1 MKSLIEKAKDRIVTF
16 EQLLDSRMN
25 RLVRSGELDPEPL
38 EVRNAILKEIQEQV
52 VRDSNGGA
60 VFPHAQVVVELL
72 TGALPQGASLEPLT
86 GDRLQA
92 AARQAL
98 AELDC
103 RVPSHLSLQIRRMP
117 QPADDWPPDSVY
129 RLRFDDVSSR
139 HDRSSRAVG
148 PLLTLTLSPE
158 SNPQAFHMLE
168 DRIDVGSVAEVRDR
182 DGRLVRRNT
191 VSISDPHDPKRSVS
205 RRHAHIMASPD
216 AYGRIRYVLHDDA
229 STYGTRVVRRGETI
243 AVPPGTS
250 GVRLRDGDEVYF
262 GAARA
267 MVSIGAGSAAAGA
280 RVGGHGDAPL
290 SQELVGIAENPRGRE
305 GKI

>member
-1 MKSLIEKAKDRIVTF
+1 MKPLIERAKDRVVTF

-25 RLVRSGELDPEPL
+25 RLVRSGERDPQPL
-38 EVRNAILKEIQEQV
+38 EVRNAILKEIQAQV
-52 VRDSNGGA
+52 VRDAWGGA

-103 RVPSHLSLQIRRMP
+103 RVPSDLSLQIRRMP

-139 HDRSSRAVG
+139 HDQPSRAVG

-158 SNPQAFHMLE
+158 STPQTFQMLE
-168 DRIDVGSVAEVRDR
+168 DRLDVGSVAEVRDR
-182 DGRLVRRNT
+182 DGRLVRRNA
-191 VSISDPHDPKRSVS
+191 VSISDPEDPKRSVS

-216 AYGRIRYVLHDDA
+216 EYGRMRYVLHDDA

-250 GVRLRDGDEVYF
+250 GVRLRDGDGVYF

-267 MVSIGAGSAAAGA
+267 TVRIG
-280 RVGGHGDAPL
+280 
-290 SQELVGIAENPRGRE
+290 GR
-305 GKI
+305 